1 MRQHVVE
8 QLASPRYEGK
18 LTVVTVGATIA
29 TACCELRDSS
39 VLRVAHLGDIF
50 MRFSFRIF
58 TGISFVLIALTL
70 GFAQAPKKEVKIAF
84 SIEDVKGERWQTDL
98 DEFQQRAHELG
109 GAVVTRSAGGDDDLQ
124 FRQIKDLLDSG
135 IDILVFLPHDTS
147 KAGRVIE
154 AAHAKHVPVISY
166 DRLATG
172 PVDLYV
178 GFDLFSVGLEQAQS
192 LVDRAPKGNYLLL
205 GGSPLDA
212 NSKVVRA
219 GQMKVLQPYIDRGD
233 IHTISDVWVPD
244 WNPTQA
250 YILVTNELNKLTTA
264 PTAIVASNDG
274 TAGGAIQALEDK
286 GWSGKVLV
294 SGQDADLAA
303 IERIFEGSQLMTVY
317 KPVGNEART
326 AAEAAVKLARHENV
340 DGQVEV
346 PNGTLTIKA
355 ILLTPICVTQ
365 ENAKQTVFKDGFQK
379 LEIVKQGL
387 SKDKQALLEKQ

>member
-1 MRQHVVE
+1 
-8 QLASPRYEGK
+8 
-18 LTVVTVGATIA
+18 
-29 TACCELRDSS
+29 
-39 VLRVAHLGDIF
+39 
-50 MRFSFRIF
+50 MRFPTRLL
-58 TGISFVLIALTL
+58 TEISFVLVAWTL
-70 GFAQAPKKEVKIAF
+70 GYAQAPKQEVKIAF

-98 DEFQQRAHELG
+98 DQFQQRAHELG
-109 GAVVTRSAGGDDDLQ
+109 GAVVTRSANGDDDLQ
-124 FRQIKDLLDSG
+124 FRQIKDLLDGG
-135 IDILVFLPHDTS
+135 IDVLVFLPHDTS
-147 KAGRVIE
+147 KAGRIVE

-166 DRLATG
+166 DRLASG

-192 LVDRAPKGNYLLL
+192 LVDRAPKGDYLLL

-233 IHTISDVWVPD
+233 IHAVADVWVPE
-244 WNPTQA
+244 WSPTQA
-250 YILVTNELNKLTTA
+250 YILVTQELNKSTTA

-317 KPVGNEART
+317 KPVGNEARA
-326 AAEAAVKLARHENV
+326 AAEAAVKLARHETV

-346 PNGTLTIKA
+346 PNGTLTTKA

-365 ENAKQTVFKDGFQK
+365 ENAKETVFKDGFQK
-379 LEIVKQGL
+379 VEVVKQGL
-387 SKDKQALLEKQ
+387 PKDKQALLEKP

>member
-1 MRQHVVE
+1 
-8 QLASPRYEGK
+8 
-18 LTVVTVGATIA
+18 
-29 TACCELRDSS
+29 
-39 VLRVAHLGDIF
+39 

-379 LEIVKQGL
+379 LEVVKQGL